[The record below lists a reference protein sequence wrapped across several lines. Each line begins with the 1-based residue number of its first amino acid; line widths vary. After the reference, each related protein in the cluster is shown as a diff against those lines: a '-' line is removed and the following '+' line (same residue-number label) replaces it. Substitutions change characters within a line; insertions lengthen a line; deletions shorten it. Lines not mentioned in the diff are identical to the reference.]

1 MSTKLSDHF
10 AHILTWHKLTL
21 QVMRAACQQN
31 RMTEIEIQIHARVL
45 PA

>member
-21 QVMRAACQQN
+21 QVMHVACQQN
-31 RMTEIEIQIHARVL
+31 RTTEIEIQIYVKVL